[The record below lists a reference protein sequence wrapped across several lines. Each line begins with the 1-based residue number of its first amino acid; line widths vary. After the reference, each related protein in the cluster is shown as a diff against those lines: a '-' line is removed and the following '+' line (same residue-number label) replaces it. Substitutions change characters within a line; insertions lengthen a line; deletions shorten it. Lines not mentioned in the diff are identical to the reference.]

1 MISKYDKYYPVI
13 TKAKEKFI
21 SLLNKTKYLKNF
33 KEKNEGLLSLI
44 EMAVYYNVG
53 IWTSSYIE
61 KFYTDYAQSIDID
74 NYDAEYKSGSF
85 LHVLTTGNV
94 TGGHTRVVER
104 WISNAPVTQT
114 HSVVFI
120 SPNKDNMSTLK
131 DNVKAKNGECI
142 YFDKS
147 LSLEQKALKL
157 RELGLHYEYIVL
169 HTHME
174 DVIPSIA
181 FGTPKFTRPVLL
193 YNHASHMFWIGKS
206 IADLVLDIKK
216 DDEVTKIKKNINNTF
231 FLGVPSKEIIYSK
244 PDKSELRKKLGLPVD
259 KKIIISSGTEQKY
272 YIIGNDNYAKIIQK
286 IIDEDT
292 YCYIIG
298 VKKNNE
304 YWKKVEFA
312 SKGHIIPFGY
322 INFNEGYMDYLS
334 AADLY
339 IDSYP
344 VTGYATMIDAISRGV
359 PSLSL
364 KTVDSQL
371 DYLAKTDSYCQ
382 SEEEFVT
389 KSKKIL
395 NDPVYANTILDKLQK
410 SLDEYQSISAWNK
423 RIEEMIKICPKTHSV
438 KDLST
443 EKDYGKIDDLSVLI
457 NIMTDKHAFD
467 NKSVL
472 KMIEKQNYDDFSKY
486 GIKYRERGIPYILE
500 VLSYKKSNVKT
511 KVIKVFGIKTFIY

>member
-1 MISKYDKYYPVI
+1 MITKYDKYYPVI
-13 TKAKEKFI
+13 LKAKEKFI
-21 SLLNKTKYLKNF
+21 SLLNKTKYLKSF

-61 KFYTDYAQSIDID
+61 NFYTNYAQSIDIE
-74 NYDAEYKSGSF
+74 NYNIQFKPNSF
-85 LHVLTTGNV
+85 LHVLTMGNV

-104 WISNAPVTQT
+104 WISNAPNSQT
-114 HSVVFI
+114 HSVVFLN
-120 SPNKDNMSTLK
+120 PNKDNLSLLK
-131 DNVKAKNGECI
+131 NNTKEKNGECI
-142 YFDKS
+142 YFEKS
-147 LSLEQKALKL
+147 LSIEQKALKL
-157 RELGLHYEYIVL
+157 RELALNYEYVIL

-216 DDEVTKIKKNINNTF
+216 DDDVTKIKKNINNTF
-231 FLGVPSKEIIYSK
+231 FLGVPSKEIIYSR
-244 PDKSELRKKLGLPVD
+244 PDKNEIRKKLGLPTD

-272 YIIGNDNYAKIIQK
+272 YVIGNDNYAKIIQK

-298 VKKNNE
+298 VKKNSE
-304 YWKKVEFA
+304 FWKKIEFK
-312 SKGHIIPFGY
+312 SKGHIIPLGY

-371 DYLAKTDSYCQ
+371 DYLSSTDSYCQ
-382 SEEEFVT
+382 TQEEFV
-389 KSKKIL
+389 SKAKRIL
-395 NDPVYANTILDKLQK
+395 NDSVYAEIILNKLQK
-410 SLDEYQSISAWNK
+410 SLEQYQSIDAWNK
-423 RIEEMIKICPKTHSV
+423 RIDELIKICPKTHSV
-438 KDLST
+438 KDLSN
-443 EKDYGKIDDLSVLI
+443 EKDYSQIDDLSVLI

-467 NKSVL
+467 GKSVL
-472 KMIEKQNYDDFSKY
+472 KMIEKQNYSDFSKY
-486 GIKYRERGIPYILE
+486 GIKYRERGIPYIFE
-500 VLSYKKSNVKT
+500 VWSYKKSNVKT
-511 KVIKVFGIKTFIY
+511 KVIKIFGFNTIVY